1 MTSQGIGRKNAQNN
15 KTIANT
21 IYIKPDFPIIQ
32 IIVRKL

>member
-1 MTSQGIGRKNAQNN
+1 MTSQGVGWKNAQND
-15 KTIANT
+15 KTIANI